1 MDSVSTSATGSGRA
15 ERERPSA
22 GSNVSIFD
30 ASLHQLYEKQD
41 GRPLAELFD
50 HNVRQARDLLA

>member
-1 MDSVSTSATGSGRA
+1 MRRRKT
-15 ERERPSA
+15 ERRIH
-22 GSNVSIFD
+22 VSIFD
-30 ASLHQLYEKQD
+30 ASLHQLHEKQD